1 MKKIRWSP
9 DKSAILQPD
18 PTRGRVGLEE
28 CVVAIEGGKTLA
40 VVLNPSTNHPSQKMF
55 VLNIN
60 NYAYCVPF
68 VETEEEL
75 FLKTIFPSRRF
86 TALYLNLTGQSHE
99 ED

>member
-1 MKKIRWSP
+1 MKKFRWSP
-9 DKSAILQPD
+9 DKSAVLQAD
-18 PTRGRVGLEE
+18 PTRGRVGFEE
-28 CVVAIEGGKTLA
+28 CVVAIEGGKILA
-40 VVLNPSTNHPSQKMF
+40 VVSNPSINHPSQRMF

-75 FLKTIFPSRRF
+75 FLKTVFPSRRF
-86 TALYLNLTGQSHE
+86 TALYLTGQSHE